1 MKEIK
6 GDSLTI
12 WKTFKSKRLYI
23 KRKLNIKK
31 KMDGWKH
38 MFSYFFIRTIRD
50 FLWNPQ
56 IKTV

>member
-23 KRKLNIKK
+23 KRKLNLKK

-38 MFSYFFIRTIRD
+38 MFSYFFHQNNTRL
-50 FLWNPQ
+50 FVESPN
-56 IKTV
+56 